1 MPAGRIFRNRTALGK
16 STVPL
21 GLPQKYRIS
30 VVDLQT
36 ELLYSAFMMWYASI
50 ISVAL
55 TSIFPFHMVQK
66 MPLAVTGKKVP
77 GSICSAKWSGP
88 SAGSSVIAEDLGY
101 VTDSV
106 RQLVHD
112 SGFPGMKVLEFAFDS
127 RDSGCANDYL
137 PHNYPENSVAYTGTH
152 DNETIAGWWKSIT
165 AKERKLARD
174 YLCDNYTPDKEL
186 HKCFISLVM
195 RSSAK
200 LCVIPMQD
208 YMGLDNSCR
217 MNQPST
223 VGKNW
228 KWRIRKRELT
238 VKLQKE
244 IHGIALRYG
253 RMNWS
258 D

>member
-1 MPAGRIFRNRTALGK
+1 MFRLYDVVRIDHFRGFDEYFSIPYGAENAIGGLWEKGPGIDLFRKVEQALGWK
-16 STVPL
+16 
-21 GLPQKYRIS
+21 Q
-30 VVDLQT
+30 
-36 ELLYSAFMMWYASI
+36 
-50 ISVAL
+50 
-55 TSIFPFHMVQK
+55 
-66 MPLAVTGKKVP
+66 
-77 GSICSAKWSGP
+77 
-88 SAGSSVIAEDLGY
+88 VIAEDLGY

-165 AKERKLARD
+165 VKERKLARD
-174 YLCDNYTPDKEL
+174 YLCDNWTPDKDL
-186 HKCFISLVM
+186 YKCFISLVM

-228 KWRIRKRELT
+228 KWRIRRRELT
-238 VKLQKE
+238 AKLQKE

>member
-1 MPAGRIFRNRTALGK
+1 
-16 STVPL
+16 
-21 GLPQKYRIS
+21 
-30 VVDLQT
+30 
-36 ELLYSAFMMWYASI
+36 
-50 ISVAL
+50 
-55 TSIFPFHMVQK
+55 
-66 MPLAVTGKKVP
+66 
-77 GSICSAKWSGP
+77 
-88 SAGSSVIAEDLGY
+88 
-101 VTDSV
+101 
-106 RQLVHD
+106 
-112 SGFPGMKVLEFAFDS
+112 MKVLEFAFDS

-165 AKERKLARD
+165 VKERKLARD
-174 YLCDNYTPDKEL
+174 YLCDNWTPDKDL
-186 HKCFISLVM
+186 YKCFISLVM

-200 LCVIPMQD
+200 LWVIPMQD

-228 KWRIRKRELT
+228 KWRIRRRELT
-238 VKLQKE
+238 AKLQKE

>member
-1 MPAGRIFRNRTALGK
+1 M
-16 STVPL
+16 
-21 GLPQKYRIS
+21 
-30 VVDLQT
+30 
-36 ELLYSAFMMWYASI
+36 
-50 ISVAL
+50 
-55 TSIFPFHMVQK
+55 
-66 MPLAVTGKKVP
+66 
-77 GSICSAKWSGP
+77 
-88 SAGSSVIAEDLGY
+88 
-101 VTDSV
+101 TDSV

-152 DNETIAGWWKSIT
+152 DNETIAGWWKSIM

-258 D
+258 DYWYVCEVYSS